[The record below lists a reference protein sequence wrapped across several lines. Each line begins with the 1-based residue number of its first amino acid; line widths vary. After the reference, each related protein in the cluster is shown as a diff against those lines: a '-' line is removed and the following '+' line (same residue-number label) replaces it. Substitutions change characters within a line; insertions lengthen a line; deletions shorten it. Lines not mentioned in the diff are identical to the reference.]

1 MGLAVYG
8 DRKYRNSERLS
19 GPAEWP
25 ALSVEHRRI
34 NAGPQTTFV
43 PICTEVAV
51 IVGGGGRL
59 SRTGDGQT
67 QESVARPGMSYLV
80 PAGTQES
87 RFELSDTMECLH
99 IYMPPRLV
107 DQNAL
112 TDHEIEPAKARIA
125 YVGGLRDRTIFEIGC
140 ALQGLLY
147 RPRQPTD
154 SLFVDGLQVALAAHL
169 LGNYAIDRWA
179 APARTPSLDA
189 NRMKR
194 VLDYIEAQLGSCI
207 RLQDLAAQA
216 CLSPFHFSRLFRD
229 ATGLSPHRFV
239 TQLRIE
245 RAQEEL
251 ALARSSLVE
260 IALSLGFGS
269 QANFTHVFRNAI
281 GLTPGQYRELH
292 RR

>member
-1 MGLAVYG
+1 MFGSLPSWWRLKPGTPSTPRTVRAVRQEVAETSAFTSFYRWSQVHGDITTGSATDGPDFWRRCDRFDCRREVPSPVIAPYPEVVMGLAVYG
-8 DRKYRNSERLS
+8 DRKYRNSERLC

-87 RFELSDTMECLH
+87 RLELSDTMECLH

-112 TDHEIEPAKARIA
+112 TDHEIDPAKAQIA

-154 SLFVDGLQVALAAHL
+154 SLFVDGLQVALAA
-169 LGNYAIDRWA
+169 
-179 APARTPSLDA
+179 
-189 NRMKR
+189 
-194 VLDYIEAQLGSCI
+194 
-207 RLQDLAAQA
+207 
-216 CLSPFHFSRLFRD
+216 
-229 ATGLSPHRFV
+229 
-239 TQLRIE
+239 
-245 RAQEEL
+245 
-251 ALARSSLVE
+251 
-260 IALSLGFGS
+260 
-269 QANFTHVFRNAI
+269 
-281 GLTPGQYRELH
+281 
-292 RR
+292 